1 MSDSHSPHPGPG
13 EADAASVP
21 LPPSPPNGQGLP
33 ELHGLD
39 ARELLLGCLPGT
51 GYGPALSWNPPD
63 VKHLAELLP
72 QYRIEKLIGFGGMGA
87 VYQGSQASL
96 QRKVAIKL
104 LPMELSVD
112 EVFVARFQREA
123 QTLAHL
129 QHPGIVAVYDF
140 GQTKEGHLYFVME
153 FVLGCDLGQLLTS
166 RPMSPTR
173 VLETIIQLCDALH
186 YAHSE
191 GIIHRD
197 IKPSNV
203 LVTPEG
209 RVKLTDFGLARPMT
223 EAEGGQL
230 TTPSLV
236 MGTPAYMAPELRQG
250 HSDHRADIFALG
262 VMLYEMLTGS
272 PPQGAFPPPSQKAPV
287 DARLDDIVVKAMRQE
302 PAHRYQEVR
311 QMQKEVDQV
320 RTTIQPSPTG
330 KRNRIRITLSIS
342 AISVGLALAVS
353 ALAWK
358 RPLWVLGRNA
368 PSPAVGNDVTSNR
381 SSPATIRETM
391 PTVRAMATFTAAQYS
406 ATQPFSNHLGMK
418 FVPVPGTSV
427 LMCIH
432 ETRKADYAAYT
443 HAMPATMDRSW
454 VRPIRDGLEISPGAG
469 HPVSMVSWQ
478 DATAF
483 CIWLSQMEHLRY
495 RLPTD
500 REWSMAV
507 GIGGREPLDA
517 TPESLNDAIT
527 REHPWGQ
534 QWPPPSGAGNL
545 ADLTLAETYH
555 YPAGRFIKGYRD
567 GFANTAPVM
576 SFPPNALGLYDLG
589 GNVWEWCQDWFN
601 TSQQRKVLRGG
612 CFNDQGMEYL
622 HSSHRAQN
630 AVDLRHIAYGFRC
643 VLEVAPPDPTAG
655 S

>member
-1 MSDSHSPHPGPG
+1 
-13 EADAASVP
+13 
-21 LPPSPPNGQGLP
+21 
-33 ELHGLD
+33 
-39 ARELLLGCLPGT
+39 
-51 GYGPALSWNPPD
+51 
-63 VKHLAELLP
+63 
-72 QYRIEKLIGFGGMGA
+72 
-87 VYQGSQASL
+87 
-96 QRKVAIKL
+96 
-104 LPMELSVD
+104 
-112 EVFVARFQREA
+112 
-123 QTLAHL
+123 
-129 QHPGIVAVYDF
+129 
-140 GQTKEGHLYFVME
+140 ME

-272 PPQGAFPPPSQKAPV
+272 PPQGAFPPPSQKRPWMHDLMTSWSRPCAGACASLPGGAA
-287 DARLDDIVVKAMRQE
+287 DAEGGGPSAYHHPAVTHWKAKSHPHHIEHKRDLGRAGTRRQC
-302 PAHRYQEVR
+302 
-311 QMQKEVDQV
+311 
-320 RTTIQPSPTG
+320 
-330 KRNRIRITLSIS
+330 
-342 AISVGLALAVS
+342 
-353 ALAWK
+353 LAWK